1 MQRTKEHLP
10 MDIGSSE
17 AAAALAD
24 VRARH
29 DQVVDHVSVP
39 NWYWSAVAVAMVGLG
54 AGVDTHQAVAR
65 DAAIAG
71 FVVVVLGATAAVVVP
86 KARRASWRNDLLGPL
101 GAGAIVGFVWL
112 VVGISL
118 GLAFGLRAAHITYPA
133 TIGCAAG
140 GLVMALGGPVL
151 MGRLRRLMRTR
162 AWSGDGHPAL

>member
-39 NWYWSAVAVAMVGLG
+39 NWYWS
-54 AGVDTHQAVAR
+54 AVAR